1 MFFIGVNVIF
11 LFKEIFVVGV
21 IVLIDIM
28 FVVKDFIG
36 IYYKMIESLLMLSFI
51 YLIVLFFLSVLFVIL
66 ECFFKKKVV

>member
-36 IYYKMIESLLMLSFI
+36 IYYKMIESFLMLSI
-51 YLIVLFFLSVLFVIL
+51 VYLIVLFFLSVLFVFL

>member
-1 MFFIGVNVIF
+1 MSFIGVNVIF
-11 LFKEIFVVGV
+11 LFKEILVVGV

-36 IYYKMIESLLMLSFI
+36 IYYKMIESFLMLSFI